1 MFLSNEIIGNKEP
14 ENKVDGGSIIS
25 QLNEMHLDE
34 SFHLDHA
41 SRNSDFRFQLNS
53 VAQLNFMT

>member
-1 MFLSNEIIGNKEP
+1 MKVGNK
-14 ENKVDGGSIIS
+14 GSEVYM
-25 QLNEMHLDE
+25 NEMHLDE

>member
-1 MFLSNEIIGNKEP
+1 MFLSNEIIG
-14 ENKVDGGSIIS
+14 NKVDGGSIIS